1 MAQDEYVDALKGT
14 LQDNE
19 QARTLI
25 TQDIYQ
31 IGKVLD
37 KKTCKPQ
44 AELPVTWHWNNHLCD
59 IIQHPASGRHMTRSS
74 NGHKHGDT

>member
-25 TQDIYQ
+25 TQDIFQ
-31 IGKVLD
+31 ICKVLD
-37 KKTCKPQ
+37 KK
-44 AELPVTWHWNNHLCD
+44 
-59 IIQHPASGRHMTRSS
+59 I
-74 NGHKHGDT
+74 